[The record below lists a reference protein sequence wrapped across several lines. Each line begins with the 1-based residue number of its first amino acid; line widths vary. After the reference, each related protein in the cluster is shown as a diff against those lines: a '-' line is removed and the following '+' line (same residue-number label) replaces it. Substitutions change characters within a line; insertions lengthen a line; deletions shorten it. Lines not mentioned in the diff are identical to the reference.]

1 TNPHDNSGSLSY
13 IRIEFAGVAF
23 SPNNEINGLTL
34 CGVGDA
40 TNIDHIQVS
49 FSGDDSYEFFG
60 GTVNA
65 KYLVAF
71 RGWDDDFDTDNGF
84 SGHIQFGFALRDPF
98 AADQSGSKSFES
110 DSYQSGT
117 KTGLAGD
124 TTGLTKPVFS
134 NMTIIG
140 PLVSPTSTAYDQQ
153 FVSALHFRRG
163 TACSIFNS
171 VIAGYPAG
179 ILFDESSS
187 GFGSTVRN
195 YDVLGSAGD
204 SIGQIRN
211 NIVCGMPTTNT
222 PTRKELEYV
231 VDGARSLTSTSTEGD
246 TTNGVNNSPTPPFSP
261 WVGPFN
267 YFYDNP
273 NRNYTWPHDPG
284 TLNYGNRIY
293 ATEQNGVKLG
303 NPFNLT
309 APNPVPTSISPV
321 CYNSK
326 SLPAYVVTHYQQ
338 CCGQS
343 DHFGN
348 TNKYPFNPLLPINT
362 DTSNFFQNYNAP
374 FDKPGWNSGRLQG
387 GFFTQVNYIGAFAG
401 TQTTNDNWTNGWCN
415 FDPQNTD
422 YSGTA
427 APLANITPS
436 GTQQICPNG
445 GSVVLTAN
453 SGNGYT
459 YQWQLNNANING
471 ATNQSYTATQAG
483 TYNVIVSN
491 ATGCSA
497 ASTSVTV
504 SLLPAPTANITAGGP
519 VTFCQGGSVN
529 LTASANSSYQ
539 WSNGGVSQTI
549 NVTASGTYFVTVTD
563 ANGCTATSSNTAV
576 TVNPLPN
583 ATITAGGPTTFCT
596 GDSVQLCANTS
607 SSYMWSNNATTQ
619 CIYATQSG
627 SFIVQVTDANGC
639 TSNASPSMSVSVGS
653 SPTPTISANGPVN
666 ICQGDNVVL
675 TCNTTANSYSW
686 SNGATTQSITVTAS
700 GTYNCTV
707 TNTNACNGVGTSN
720 SINVTVSA
728 VPTAGFTF
736 SGTVPTIVFSS
747 GTSVGATN
755 FMWDFGDQNSSS
767 APNPTHTYATNG
779 VYTVCL
785 IASNTAGCSDT
796 ICQNVNIN
804 TGIAPLQ
811 ADNLTTVS
819 LYPNPLNDQATLE
832 FELDGNA
839 QVSIVLFGIDGKV
852 MFSREGSFDSG
863 VNKVNIDAGQIPAGI
878 YFTRITTNEVT
889 KTIKTIIVK

>member
-1 TNPHDNSGSLSY
+1 
-13 IRIEFAGVAF
+13 
-23 SPNNEINGLTL
+23 
-34 CGVGDA
+34 
-40 TNIDHIQVS
+40 
-49 FSGDDSYEFFG
+49 
-60 GTVNA
+60 
-65 KYLVAF
+65 
-71 RGWDDDFDTDNGF
+71 
-84 SGHIQFGFALRDPF
+84 
-98 AADQSGSKSFES
+98 
-110 DSYQSGT
+110 
-117 KTGLAGD
+117 
-124 TTGLTKPVFS
+124 
-134 NMTIIG
+134 M
-140 PLVSPTSTAYDQQ
+140 
-153 FVSALHFRRG
+153 
-163 TACSIFNS
+163 
-171 VIAGYPAG
+171 
-179 ILFDESSS
+179 
-187 GFGSTVRN
+187 
-195 YDVLGSAGD
+195 
-204 SIGQIRN
+204 
-211 NIVCGMPTTNT
+211 
-222 PTRKELEYV
+222 
-231 VDGARSLTSTSTEGD
+231 
-246 TTNGVNNSPTPPFSP
+246 
-261 WVGPFN
+261 
-267 YFYDNP
+267 
-273 NRNYTWPHDPG
+273 
-284 TLNYGNRIY
+284 
-293 ATEQNGVKLG
+293 
-303 NPFNLT
+303 
-309 APNPVPTSISPV
+309 
-321 CYNSK
+321 
-326 SLPAYVVTHYQQ
+326 
-338 CCGQS
+338 
-343 DHFGN
+343 
-348 TNKYPFNPLLPINT
+348 
-362 DTSNFFQNYNAP
+362 
-374 FDKPGWNSGRLQG
+374 
-387 GFFTQVNYIGAFAG
+387 
-401 TQTTNDNWTNGWCN
+401 NGWCN
-415 FDPQNTD
+415 FDPQNAD

-427 APLANITPS
+427 APLASITPS
-436 GTQQICPNG
+436 GAQQICPNG
-445 GSVVLTAN
+445 GSVILTAN

-459 YQWQLNNANING
+459 YQWQMNNTNING

-491 ATGCSA
+491 ATGCST

-529 LTASANSSYQ
+529 LTASSNSSYQ
-539 WSNGGVSQTI
+539 WSNSAISQTI
-549 NVTASGTYFVTVTD
+549 NVTTSGTYFVTVTD
-563 ANGCTATSSNTAV
+563 ANGCTATSGNTVV

-583 ATITAGGPTTFCT
+583 ASITAGGPTTFCT

-627 SFIVQVTDANGC
+627 SFTVQVTDANGC
-639 TSNASPSMSVSVGS
+639 TSNASPSMTVSVGS
-653 SPTPTISANGPVN
+653 SPAPTISANGPVN

-736 SGTVPTIVFSS
+736 SGTVPTIVFNS

-832 FELDGNA
+832 FELGENT

-852 MFSREGSFDSG
+852 MFSHQESFDAG
-863 VNKVNIDAGQIPAGI
+863 MNKVNIDASQVPAGI
-878 YFTRITTNEVT
+878 YFTRITTNDIT